1 MIEPALQPRGVRGVA
16 SKLHD
21 YHLQRLAIV
30 YVRQSHPQ
38 QVVEHVESTARQY
51 ALVDRAIALGWSRE
65 RVVIIDEDQ
74 GQSGQSMVTRLGFQ
88 RLLAEVSLDHIGL
101 ILGLEMS
108 RLARSNKD
116 WHQLLELC
124 AIFRTLLADAD
135 GLYDPTDYNDRL
147 LLGLRGMMSEAE
159 LYLMKG
165 RMLEGMRNKARRGE
179 LLNHPPM
186 GYVRGPDG
194 DYQLDPDEQAQ
205 RVIRLI
211 FDTFEAQGSL
221 HGLLHY
227 LVAHDIRVPIRPH
240 GGPNRGQLVWRRPTR
255 MTLQNMLHH
264 PIYAGAYR
272 WGHRKIDP
280 RKQQPGRRSTGRTL
294 NVPEACDVL
303 IPDRFPAYISWE
315 RFAAIQQRL
324 ADNRAIAEALG
335 APREGP
341 SLLAGLLVCRRC
353 GRRLM
358 AAYGGK
364 ANHLRYTC
372 MRATI
377 DYGAPGCLSL
387 AGAFLERFVAT
398 QIIQVLQPASLE
410 LSVAAEQALRGERER
425 LEVHWHQRLER
436 ARYNAQRAARQY
448 EAVEPENRL
457 VARELERRWEE
468 ALGHEQHLQEEYAR
482 FRRERP
488 PELTAREREAI
499 LRLAQDVPALWHAAE
514 TTPQDRQEIVR
525 LLVDRVA
532 VDVHDDSEQ
541 VDVTIQWAGGVIS
554 AHRLRR
560 PVARYDQLSNVTT
573 LLARLDGLRQAGH
586 SFAQIAEHLN
596 RDGFYPPKRTDRFSG
611 SVVARLLS
619 LRGLHGPRPRTMVD
633 TTILQPYEYWLTDFA
648 RTMNMPIATVHK
660 WQRLGWVHSRKVAVA
675 AGRWAIWADDNELAR
690 LRRLRAYKRQW
701 PEPRFPAALTTPT
714 PRDDARRTTAPSG
727 TAVQRA

>member
-1 MIEPALQPRGVRGVA
+1 MTEPVLRPIGGVVPKLQD
-16 SKLHD
+16 H
-21 YHLQRLAIV
+21 HLWRQAIV

-38 QVVEHVESTARQY
+38 QVVDHVESTARQY
-51 ALVDRAIALGWSRE
+51 ALVDRAVALGWARE
-65 RVVIIDEDQ
+65 RVVVIDEDQ

-88 RLLAEVSLDHIGL
+88 RLLAEVSLDHVGL

-124 AIFRTLLADAD
+124 AIFRTLLADAE

-205 RVIRLI
+205 RVVRLI
-211 FDTFEAQGSL
+211 FDVFEQQGSL
-221 HGLLHY
+221 HGLLRS
-227 LVAHDIRVPIRPH
+227 LVAHDIRLPIRPH
-240 GGPNRGQLVWRRPTR
+240 FGANRGHLEWRRPTR
-255 MTLQNMLHH
+255 MTLQNLLHH

-280 RKQQPGRRSTGRTL
+280 RKQQPGRRSTGRTI
-294 NVPEACDVL
+294 NAPEACDVL
-303 IPDRFPAYISWE
+303 IPDRFPAYITWE

-341 SLLAGLLVCRRC
+341 SLLVGLLVCGRC
-353 GRRLM
+353 GRRLL

-387 AGAFLERFVAT
+387 AGAFLDDFVAEHIL
-398 QIIQVLQPASLE
+398 QALQPASLE
-410 LSVAAEQALRGERER
+410 LSLAAEHALRAERAQ
-425 LEVHWHQRLER
+425 LEAHWQQRLER
-436 ARYNAQRAARQY
+436 AHYGAERAARQY
-448 EAVEPENRL
+448 SAVEPENRL
-457 VARELERRWEE
+457 VARELERHWEE
-468 ALGHEQHLQEEYAR
+468 ALRHEQHAQEGYAR
-482 FRRERP
+482 FQRARP
-488 PELTAREREAI
+488 PELTSQERDAI
-499 LRLAQDVPALWHAAE
+499 LR
-514 TTPQDRQEIVR
+514 
-525 LLVDRVA
+525 
-532 VDVHDDSEQ
+532 
-541 VDVTIQWAGGVIS
+541 
-554 AHRLRR
+554 
-560 PVARYDQLSNVTT
+560 
-573 LLARLDGLRQAGH
+573 
-586 SFAQIAEHLN
+586 
-596 RDGFYPPKRTDRFSG
+596 
-611 SVVARLLS
+611 
-619 LRGLHGPRPRTMVD
+619 
-633 TTILQPYEYWLTDFA
+633 
-648 RTMNMPIATVHK
+648 
-660 WQRLGWVHSRKVAVA
+660 
-675 AGRWAIWADDNELAR
+675 
-690 LRRLRAYKRQW
+690 
-701 PEPRFPAALTTPT
+701 
-714 PRDDARRTTAPSG
+714 
-727 TAVQRA
+727 